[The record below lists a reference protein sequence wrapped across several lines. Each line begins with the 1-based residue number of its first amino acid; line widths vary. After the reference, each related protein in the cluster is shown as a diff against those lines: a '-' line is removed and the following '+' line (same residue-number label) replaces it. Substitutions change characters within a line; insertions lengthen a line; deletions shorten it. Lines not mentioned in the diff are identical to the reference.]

1 VDWLKLVENSAGPL
15 VGSFAGAAAALSSLW
30 LKEHL
35 DRKRQIQ
42 EWFEQ
47 EYVFGGIDLLVELL
61 QRWKHMISHKE
72 SQRFLNVDFSS
83 LPHLTI
89 TRLSSLIRTMSL
101 ETHFYVLAGV
111 VQLIG
116 VDVLPAER
124 RLIDWGRIIDE
135 VHFLEETLMDLQ
147 FALLTVT
154 IHTKSEIKIIH
165 KLEQVANI
173 RDRLEKHIAIW
184 KDGNDTFKL
193 KSEDAE

>member
-61 QRWKHMISHKE
+61 QRWKHMISHQE